1 MAALI
6 GGFALSSLGR
16 NFDFD
21 NSLDLYIYMCLIM
34 SIHLCTCS
42 CLTSALLYRSANFQE
57 EDQVPIWAKNHK
69 ILLSFPIGKFVVGVI
84 SYICSVLLTAWK
96 DLEPVASFRALALAI
111 GVGSVS
117 MIIGTTFIL
126 GVKPLLK
133 KSSKVGPKE
142 G

>member
-16 NFDFD
+16 NFDFT

-57 EDQVPIWAKNHK
+57 EKQIPAWAKSHK
-69 ILLSFPIGKFVVGVI
+69 ILLTFPIGKFVVGVI

-96 DLEPVASFRALALAI
+96 DLEPASSFRSLALAI

-117 MIIGTTFIL
+117 MIISTTIIL
-126 GVKPLLK
+126 GIKPLLK

>member
-42 CLTSALLYRSANFQE
+42 CLTSALLYRSANFQGE
-57 EDQVPIWAKNHK
+57 NEIPVWAKNHK
-69 ILLSFPIGKFVVGVI
+69 ILLSFPIGKFVVGV
-84 SYICSVLLTAWK
+84 
-96 DLEPVASFRALALAI
+96 
-111 GVGSVS
+111 
-117 MIIGTTFIL
+117 
-126 GVKPLLK
+126 
-133 KSSKVGPKE
+133 
-142 G
+142 